1 MDEEGGMEGGNEG
14 DRHLVV
20 TQEVDAVPR
29 MGGRGGGCDG
39 WAEGIMDDDPEHVG

>member
-1 MDEEGGMEGGNEG
+1 MDEEGGMEGGKEG

-39 WAEGIMDDDPEHVG
+39 WAEGIMDDDPEQVG